1 MKDLKKYII
10 ESKRK
15 LSNVSKDIFK
25 NDILGISEDDK
36 ELNNA
41 VDSWLDNHD
50 KMKLGLYLDNEAEV
64 YFKTEKLNYE
74 FIKIDKDE
82 INNILDILKKDSK
95 SYSTNYGDFIINND
109 IIYSKTPDGIV
120 IIK

>member
-25 NDILGISEDDK
+25 YDILGISGDDK
-36 ELNNA
+36 ELNNDL
-41 VDSWLDNHD
+41 DSWFNNH
-50 KMKLGLYLDNEAEV
+50 KNLNLYLDNEAQI
-64 YFKTEKLNYE
+64 YFKAEKLNYE
-74 FIKIDKDE
+74 FIKIDKGE

-95 SYSTNYGDFIINND
+95 SYSTNYGNFIISND
-109 IIYSKTPDGIV
+109 IIYSKSPDGIV

>member
-1 MKDLKKYII
+1 MKDIKTFIL
-10 ESKRK
+10 ESKKK

-25 NDILGISEDDK
+25 NEILGIPENDK

-41 VDSWLDNHD
+41 VDAWLDNHD

-74 FIKIDKDE
+74 YNKITTDE
-82 INNILDILKKDSK
+82 INDILDVIKNGSK
-95 SYSTNYGDFIINND
+95 SYSNDYIELIINDD
-109 IIYSKTPDGIV
+109 IIYSKTLDGIV

>member
-1 MKDLKKYII
+1 MKDIKTFIG
-10 ESKRK
+10 ESKK
-15 LSNVSKDIFK
+15 KLKTLSNYAFK
-25 NDILGISEDDK
+25 YDILGISEDDK

-41 VDSWLDNHD
+41 VDSWLDDHD

-74 FIKIDKDE
+74 YNKITTDE
-82 INNILDILKKDSK
+82 INNILDVIKNDSK
-95 SYSTNYGDFIINND
+95 SYSNDYIELIINDD
-109 IIYSKTPDGIV
+109 IIYSKTLDGIV

>member
-95 SYSTNYGDFIINND
+95 SYSTNYGNFIISND
-109 IIYSKTPDGIV
+109 IIYSKSPDGIV

>member
-1 MKDLKKYII
+1 MKDIKTFIV
-10 ESKRK
+10 ESKKK
-15 LSNVSKDIFK
+15 LKTLPNYEFK
-25 NDILGISEDDK
+25 YDILGISEDDK

-74 FIKIDKDE
+74 YNKITTDE
-82 INNILDILKKDSK
+82 INNILDVIKKDSK
-95 SYSTNYGDFIINND
+95 SYSNDYIKLIINDN